1 MLLLAVQVVAG
12 FVNVV
17 GFAVELTVG
26 KIKMKKVN
34 LLYQIKKVIVK
45 INYIF
50 VWFKLFCCFYSSSD
64 IKMKKNNT
72 ELNKNKHN
80 LSTHLSDQE
89 KISISP
95 NNINTILSKQ
105 VMRIGKKSIRG
116 LLADPIPNSPK

>member
-1 MLLLAVQVVAG
+1 MQVVAG

>member
-50 VWFKLFCCFYSSSD
+50 VWFKLFCYFYSSSD
-64 IKMKKNNT
+64 MKMKKNNT

-80 LSTHLSDQE
+80 LLTHLSDQW

-95 NNINTILSKQ
+95 NNINTILSIQ
-105 VMRIGKKSIRG
+105 VMRIGKNQLG
-116 LLADPIPNSPK
+116 DY